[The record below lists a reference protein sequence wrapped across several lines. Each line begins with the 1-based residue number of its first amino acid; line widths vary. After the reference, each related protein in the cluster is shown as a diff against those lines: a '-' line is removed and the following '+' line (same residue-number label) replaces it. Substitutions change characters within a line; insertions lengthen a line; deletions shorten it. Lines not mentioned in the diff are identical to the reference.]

1 LKDISFKLDRCPLKI
16 NGVDI
21 NGVDIRSLYPS
32 NYKVYTFLLCC
43 MRLMCHFL
51 SLNSWFTVGFK
62 PIFIQEANGHADG
75 IWILSNRADLSFQF
89 VDTHPQ
95 IITFS
100 VSKLQQIWFCSGIY
114 ASPNP
119 ILHACFRDHLVS
131 LRSRMNEPWLI
142 AGDMNEI
149 LQPSEVAGGNVL
161 LARSNIF
168 RDVVDSCNF
177 IDMPTVG
184 GPLT

>member
-1 LKDISFKLDRCPLKI
+1 
-16 NGVDI
+16 
-21 NGVDIRSLYPS
+21 
-32 NYKVYTFLLCC
+32 
-43 MRLMCHFL
+43 MCHFL

-119 ILHACFRDHLVS
+119 ILHSCFWDHLVS
-131 LRSRMNEPWLI
+131 LRSRVNGPWLI

-149 LQPSEVAGGNVL
+149 LQPSEVAGGNFL

-168 RDVVDSCNF
+168 KDVVDSCNF